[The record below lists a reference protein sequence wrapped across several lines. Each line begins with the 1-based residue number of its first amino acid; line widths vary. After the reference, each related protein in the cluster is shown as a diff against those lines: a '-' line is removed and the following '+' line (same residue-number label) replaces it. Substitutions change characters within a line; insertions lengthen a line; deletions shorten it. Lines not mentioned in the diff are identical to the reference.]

1 MAYETMYPGIN
12 NSPLTELAASI
23 SASDTTITV
32 DSAAVLPAAPN
43 ILTIGND
50 ENAELVRYGGIS
62 GNQVTDCER
71 GFNDTTAQIWPSGTI
86 VFRGY
91 TEYDHAAFAANITE
105 LAAVK
110 LNKDGDA
117 KDATVTFTQ
126 AGSKVNI
133 ATGEKFSVILGK
145 VAKWFSSFGAA
156 AWMGVG
162 AESSKVAAGIHATQH
177 GSTGDDPVTPAAI
190 GAAPSTHASR
200 HASGGADAI
209 TPAAIGAA
217 AAAHAHGSI
226 TNAGKIG
233 TTADLPVFTLS
244 GGTLGTKSKADARI
258 ALDLDPRGFEY
269 GGREIPFTWAQI
281 KAKIAAGDFTGLRV
295 GDYKDITLNG
305 TFYDAAAGANKT
317 ITNNVFRME
326 IAGIDS
332 YYRYADTNV
341 PHHIDFISRDCLAG
355 NLLYNVT
362 ATNSGAY
369 IGSALFTTLNGA
381 NGLQSLLPSDVA
393 AVILNKRGLTEVKT
407 SASAS
412 SWAWNDM
419 GKLWLP
425 TEQEVWGHVTWAEHG
440 YGGGLSVHYPIF
452 QDGLRHIV
460 KGDGNGG
467 SRCTWW
473 CASSVA
479 GSAAYFCYVTSTGY
493 PYYASATAAT
503 VRVPLCFRVA

>member
-1 MAYETMYPGIN
+1 MYPPQNNGPHTTLTDAIN
-12 NSPLTELAASI
+12 EAVTS
-23 SASDTTITV
+23 ITV
-32 DSAAVLPAAPN
+32 ADGSILPTAPN
-43 ILTIGND
+43 VLTIGLGED
-50 ENAELVRYGGIS
+50 AELVLMESKTENILA
-62 GNQVTDCER
+62 VTR
-71 GFNDTTAQIWPSGTI
+71 GYNSTTAKAWVSGDWI
-86 VFRGY
+86 YR
-91 TEYDHAAFAANITE
+91 AITAQDVSALQE
-105 LAAVK
+105 NV
-110 LNKDGDA
+110 
-117 KDATVTFTQ
+117 
-126 AGSKVNI
+126 
-133 ATGEKFSVILGK
+133 GEKLQQYSTMPE
-145 VAKWFSSFGAA
+145 AGAGYA
-156 AWMGVG
+156 DKIVQFVG
-162 AESSKVAAGIHATQH
+162 ATDVYKSGLIYKCELDGESYVWSEV
-177 GSTGDDPVTPAAI
+177 VTPAAI
-190 GAAPSTHASR
+190 GAMASDAAPN
-200 HASGGADAI
+200 
-209 TPAAIGAA
+209 
-217 AAAHAHGSI
+217 AHAHGSI

-281 KAKIAAGDFTGLRV
+281 KAKIADGDFTGLRV

-305 TFYDAAAGANKT
+305 TFYDAAAEANKT

-355 NLLYNVT
+355 NLLYNAT
-362 ATNSGAY
+362 DTNSGAY

-393 AVILNKRGLTEVKT
+393 AVILNKRGMTEVKT

-467 SRCTWW
+467 SRCSWW

-479 GSAAYFCYVTSTGY
+479 GSAACFCIVYFSGY
-493 PYYASATAAT
+493 PNSASATYAH

>member
-1 MAYETMYPGIN
+1 MNGTNWGDIQYGLTHGKGVFAGQDGEAYFLQPDGSLVDLQGQTVRIASAEGKAIYDAHDQTSIASFVATALDDEITPADIGAA
-12 NSPLTELAASI
+12 STSHASTHATGGDDELAPEDIGAM
-23 SASDTTITV
+23 ASD
-32 DSAAVLPAAPN
+32 AAPN
-43 ILTIGND
+43 
-50 ENAELVRYGGIS
+50 
-62 GNQVTDCER
+62 
-71 GFNDTTAQIWPSGTI
+71 
-86 VFRGY
+86 
-91 TEYDHAAFAANITE
+91 
-105 LAAVK
+105 
-110 LNKDGDA
+110 
-117 KDATVTFTQ
+117 
-126 AGSKVNI
+126 
-133 ATGEKFSVILGK
+133 
-145 VAKWFSSFGAA
+145 
-156 AWMGVG
+156 
-162 AESSKVAAGIHATQH
+162 
-177 GSTGDDPVTPAAI
+177 
-190 GAAPSTHASR
+190 
-200 HASGGADAI
+200 
-209 TPAAIGAA
+209 
-217 AAAHAHGSI
+217 AHAHGSI
-226 TNAGKIG
+226 TNAGEIG

-305 TFYDAAAGANKT
+305 TFYDAAAEANKT

-355 NLLYNVT
+355 NLLYNAT
-362 ATNSGAY
+362 DTNSGAY

-393 AVILNKRGLTEVKT
+393 AVILTKRGMTEVKT
-407 SASAS
+407 AASAS

-452 QDGLRHIV
+452 HDGLRHIV

-467 SRCTWW
+467 GRCAWW
-473 CASSVA
+473 CASSMA
-479 GSAAYFCYVTSTGY
+479 GSAACFCLVSSPGDPTNT
-493 PYYASATAAT
+493 SATSAS